1 MANEADSAGACAES
15 GSSAMPDGTG
25 ALPPLPEAL
34 LVPVVDNHAHLDMV
48 RHGDPP
54 YAVADAVKA
63 AKAVGV
69 QRIIHVACDVE
80 SIEGV
85 AAVIDPHPEVAAA
98 VALHPN
104 DAARLAER
112 GRLAAAYEVVE
123 AALAHPK
130 VVAVGETGLD
140 FYRTGPGG
148 RPAQEESFRWHIEL
162 AKRHDVA
169 LQIHDRDAHADVLRV
184 LDSEGAPQRVVLH
197 CFSGDRDF
205 ARDCLDR
212 GFHLSFAGVITF
224 KGSTALR
231 EALAVTPLER
241 VLVETDAP
249 FLAPMPWRGRANASY
264 LVPTTV
270 RAMAEVLG
278 VAVPVLCAA
287 VTANCERLYGVWG

>member
-1 MANEADSAGACAES
+1 MRPAG
-15 GSSAMPDGTG
+15 GGTDPG
-25 ALPPLPEAL
+25 ARNSLPPAPEPLP
-34 LVPVVDNHAHLDMV
+34 VPVVDNHAHLDMV
-48 RHGDPP
+48 RHGDPL
-54 YAVADAVKA
+54 YAVADAVEA

-85 AAVIDPHPEVAAA
+85 AAVIDPHPEVSAA

-112 GRLAAAYEVVE
+112 GRLAAAYGVVE

-140 FYRTGPGG
+140 FYRTGAAG
-148 RPAQEESFRWHIEL
+148 RPAQEESFRWHIDL

-184 LDSEGAPQRVVLH
+184 LESEGAPARVVLH
-197 CFSGDRDF
+197 CFSGDREF
-205 ARDCLDR
+205 ARECLDR

-249 FLAPMPWRGRANASY
+249 FLAPVPWRGRANASY

-278 VAVPVLCAA
+278 VPVPVLCQA
-287 VTANCERLYGVWG
+287 VTANSERVYGAWG